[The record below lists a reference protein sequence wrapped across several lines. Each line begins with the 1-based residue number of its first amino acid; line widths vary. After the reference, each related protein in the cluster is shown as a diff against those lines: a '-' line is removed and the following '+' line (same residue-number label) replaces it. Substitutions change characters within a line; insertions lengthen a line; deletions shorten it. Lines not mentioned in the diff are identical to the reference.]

1 MHIESLWSFSSGLES
16 CGVLLKFGLFPIKEI
31 KEKTRQLNSNVC
43 RA

>member
-31 KEKTRQLNSNVC
+31 KKTRQLNSNVY